1 MRVLSIFLLTL
12 LSFSYS
18 FGFMVWNDNSQKE
31 IRILKELDIEPKY
44 VNNEY
49 FLLLKNNRMNTTKQE
64 FINTITKEYKHA
76 AIIKDVLKSEMLQ
89 IFYYI

>member
-49 FLLLKNNRMNTTKQE
+49 FLLLKK
-64 FINTITKEYKHA
+64 
-76 AIIKDVLKSEMLQ
+76 
-89 IFYYI
+89 